1 MEGPAS
7 STTAKL
13 YMQAQE
19 QTAMSATPHTPKI
32 WKRFVDDAYS
42 ILKRT
47 NFEKFFCHMNNLH
60 QNIKFTMEKEG
71 NGERAYPDSLLKRSN
86 GKIYVQVHRKP
97 THTDKCLHYSFH
109 HETSCK

>member
-32 WKRFVDDAYS
+32 WKRFVDDVYS

-47 NFEKFFCHMNNLH
+47 N
-60 QNIKFTMEKEG
+60 
-71 NGERAYPDSLLKRSN
+71 LKNFS
-86 GKIYVQVHRKP
+86 V
-97 THTDKCLHYSFH
+97 T
-109 HETSCK
+109 